1 VKRGVFL
8 TSYLKNPGI
17 IILILVILA
26 VGMFSLAK
34 SVDAYIPAQNP
45 TEISSVNIGDTVY
58 NGDLVV
64 SSSKIRKVP
73 LIYHP
78 EYLIDD
84 IKDSQYND
92 FFTAITTGS
101 VETPINAI
109 TGGNIS
115 RNGYAVGFNGPGMVV
130 VSNGKLDV
138 TPPGTFVWGFK
149 TPYTTAIKTAKG
161 INIETQN
168 KTVKNISAAD
178 ISNSTVPTTYVTAT
192 ALKQWYSNSKIGDS
206 IGLDY
211 SLTSFNDGR
220 NIITPDKIKTLL
232 DNDTIKYMSEYPS
245 GAPVMI
251 YNGATNQSV
260 VGTGNSVL
268 GYYAEYDNVLREQNA
283 RTFVKGWNNTI
294 VPPHTWATGK
304 DDVSFTGVYDPTE
317 PGYPS
322 HGACP
327 PGRALRAAVMD
338 AGCPLPS
345 GMSSGYLS
353 VTISVNPSSG
363 IKVYNPTNYPLKIV
377 IWTVGSGTGMQIFA
391 KAIQYTP

>member
-1 VKRGVFL
+1 M
-8 TSYLKNPGI
+8 
-17 IILILVILA
+17 ILVILA
-26 VGMFSLAK
+26 VGMFSIAK
-34 SVDAYIPAQNP
+34 TVDAYIPAQNP
-45 TEISSVNIGDTVY
+45 TEISSVNMGDTVY
-58 NGDLVV
+58 NGDIVV
-64 SSSKIRKVP
+64 NSNKIRKVP

-78 EYLIDD
+78 EYLIEDL
-84 IKDSQYND
+84 KDSQYND
-92 FFTAITTGS
+92 FFTALTTGS
-101 VETPINAI
+101 VETPITAI

-115 RNGYAVGFNGPGMVV
+115 RSGYADGFNGPGMVV
-130 VSNGKLDV
+130 VTNGKLDV
-138 TPPGTFVWGFK
+138 EPPGAFVWGFK
-149 TPYTTAIKTAKG
+149 TPYTSAVKTTKG
-161 INIETQN
+161 INIVTQN
-168 KTVKNISAAD
+168 KTVKSISAAD
-178 ISNSTVPTTYVTAT
+178 ISNSTVPTNYVTAA
-192 ALKQWYSNSKIGDS
+192 ALKQWYYNSETGDS

-220 NIITPDKIKTLL
+220 NIMTPSQIKTLL
-232 DNDTIKYMSEYPS
+232 GNDTIKYMSEYPS

-251 YNGATNQSV
+251 YNAATNQNV
-260 VGTGNSVL
+260 IGTGNSVL
-268 GYYAEYDNVLREQNA
+268 GYYAQYDNALREENA

-294 VPPHTWATGK
+294 IPPHTWATGK

-317 PGYPS
+317 AGYPS

-327 PGRALRAAVMD
+327 PGRALRAAVME

-345 GMSSGYLS
+345 GMSSGFLS

>member
-1 VKRGVFL
+1 MIGGFFL
-8 TSYLKNPGI
+8 VNYLKNPGI
-17 IILILVILA
+17 IILILIILA
-26 VGMFSLAK
+26 VGMFSLSK
-34 SVDAYIPAQNP
+34 TVDAYVPAQNP

-84 IKDSQYND
+84 LKDNQYND

-101 VETPINAI
+101 VETPINEI

-115 RNGYAVGFNGPGMVV
+115 RSGYAAGFNGPGMVV
-130 VSNGKLDV
+130 VTDGKLDV

-149 TPYTTAIKTAKG
+149 TPYTSAVKTANG
-161 INIETQN
+161 INIVTQN
-168 KTVKNISAAD
+168 KTVKNISATD
-178 ISNSTVPTTYVTAT
+178 ISNSTVPTDYVTPS
-192 ALKQWYSNSKIGDS
+192 ALKQWYSDSKIGDS

-220 NIITPDKIKTLL
+220 NIITPNQIKTLL
-232 DNDTIKYMSEYPS
+232 GNDTIKYMSEYPS
-245 GAPVMI
+245 GTPVMI
-251 YNGATNQSV
+251 YNAATNQKV
-260 VGTGNSVL
+260 VGSGNSVL
-268 GYYAEYDNVLREQNA
+268 GYYAEYNNVLREENA

-294 VPPHTWATGK
+294 IPPHTWATGK
-304 DDVSFTGVYDPTE
+304 DDVTFTGVYDPTE
-317 PGYPS
+317 AGYPS

-327 PGRALRAAVMD
+327 PGRALRAAVME

-391 KAIQYTP
+391 KTIQYTP

>member
-1 VKRGVFL
+1 MIL
-8 TSYLKNPGI
+8 
-17 IILILVILA
+17 IILA
-26 VGMFSLAK
+26 MGMFSIAK
-34 SVDAYIPAQNP
+34 TVDAYIPAQNP
-45 TEISSVNIGDTVY
+45 ADISSVNIGDTVY
-58 NGDLVV
+58 NGDQVV

-73 LIYHP
+73 VISHP

-84 IKDSQYND
+84 LKDNQFGD

-109 TGGNIS
+109 TQGNIS
-115 RNGYAVGFNGPGMVV
+115 RSGYAAGFNGPGMVV
-130 VSNGKLDV
+130 VTDGKLDV
-138 TPPGTFVWGFK
+138 SPPGTFVWGYK
-149 TPYTTAIKTAKG
+149 TQYTSAVKTAKG
-161 INIETQN
+161 IDIVTQN
-168 KTVKNISAAD
+168 KTVKSISAAD
-178 ISNSTVPTTYVTAT
+178 ISNTTVPTDYVTT
-192 ALKQWYSNSKIGDS
+192 SALKEWYNDSKIGSS

-220 NIITPDKIKTLL
+220 NIITPNQIKSTL

-251 YNGATNQSV
+251 YNAATNQSV
-260 VGTGNSVL
+260 IGTGNSVL
-268 GYYAEYDNVLREQNA
+268 GYYAEYDNALREENA
-283 RTFVKGWNNTI
+283 KTFVKGWNNTV

-304 DDVSFTGVYDPTE
+304 DDVSFVGVYDPE
-317 PGYPS
+317 EAGYPS

-363 IKVYNPTNYPLKIV
+363 IKVYNPTDYPLKVV
-377 IWTVGSGTGMQIFA
+377 IWTEGSGSGMQIFA
-391 KAIQYTP
+391 KTVQYTP